1 MKYIFFDIDG
11 TLHKEDIFFDFI
23 QFSLKRRIV
32 NTVVFLPLLILFGL
46 CYVIQP
52 RSKIPLNIILFFIFL
67 GSKKKKIKQM
77 IECFCHFF
85 LSYYTPFYDVTNLLE
100 KHLNNGNH
108 VVIIS
113 GSPMEFLKII
123 YPHFFKNQN
132 ITIIA
137 SKTQY
142 ALFSFFLKERC
153 IFLNK
158 KKMLDAYFKMDM
170 EFYEGYSDSS
180 MDMPI
185 LIRCKS
191 AFWVDEVGHVKKIN
205 NKIFDNSFD

>member
-1 MKYIFFDIDG
+1 M
-11 TLHKEDIFFDFI
+11 
-23 QFSLKRRIV
+23 V
-32 NTVVFLPLLILFGL
+32 NTVIFLPLLIVSGL

-52 RSKIPLNIILFFIFL
+52 KSKKSLNIILFLIFL
-67 GSKKKKIKQM
+67 GLKKKKIKQM

-85 LSYYTPFYDVTNLLE
+85 LSYYTPFHDVTNILE

-113 GSPMEFLKII
+113 GSPMEFLEII
-123 YPHFFKNQN
+123 YPHFFNNEN

-158 KKMLDAYFKMDM
+158 KKMLDAYFKIEMA
-170 EFYEGYSDSS
+170 FYEGYSDSS
-180 MDMPI
+180 MDLPI
-185 LIRCKS
+185 LIRCRS
-191 AFWVDEVGHVKKIN
+191 AFLVDKVGRVEKIN
-205 NKIFDNSFD
+205 NKIFDDSYN